1 MGRPNFLANFLPVDG
16 VDGADALDLYAG
28 LVLVE
33 LRALKVALA
42 RGGLAVGGD
51 LLVVFD
57 LRLVLLDERMLG
69 RHDHVG
75 RAKERVRPRGENAQF
90 VAGGEG
96 EIHFRAL
103 GAADPVALLHL
114 DLFDEVH
121 VVQAVEQFLRVVGDA
136 QHPLGFHLAHH
147 FAAAALAAPAHD
159 FLVGQAH
166 LAGGAPV
173 DGHLHLVGQAV
184 LKEFQK
190 DPLRPLVVLGV
201 GGGNFP
207 VVVEGKAD
215 ALQLRAETGDVLF
228 RDDGGMDLVL
238 DGVVLRRQA
247 KGVVADGEEHVVA
260 LHAALAGDD
269 VHGRVGARM
278 AHVQARARGVGELDQ
293 GIELGLFMRFFRGEG
308 VGVLPVLL
316 PLLFHGVRG
325 IGGYVLHLRRSSFP
339 K

>member
-1 MGRPNFLANFLPVDG
+1 
-16 VDGADALDLYAG
+16 
-28 LVLVE
+28 
-33 LRALKVALA
+33 
-42 RGGLAVGGD
+42 
-51 LLVVFD
+51 
-57 LRLVLLDERMLG
+57 MLG

-184 LKEFQK
+184 LKELQK
-190 DPLRPLVVLGV
+190 DPLRPLVVFGV
-201 GGGNFP
+201 GGGNLP

-215 ALQLRAETGDVLF
+215 ALELRAEAGDVLF
-228 RDDGGMDLVL
+228 RDDGGVDLVL